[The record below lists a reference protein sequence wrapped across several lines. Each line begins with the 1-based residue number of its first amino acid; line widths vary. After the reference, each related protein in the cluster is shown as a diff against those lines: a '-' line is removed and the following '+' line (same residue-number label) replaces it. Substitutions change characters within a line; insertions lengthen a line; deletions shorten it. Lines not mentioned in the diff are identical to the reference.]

1 MLSHLLS
8 SILLTVLW
16 VSLLLDFEFLMMLL
30 ILLRMWWILSEFLSL
45 LLLTLLWMD
54 VLLDCWWL

>member
-1 MLSHLLS
+1 MGTLPDLLS

-30 ILLRMWWILSEFLSL
+30 ILLRMSWILSEFLSL

-54 VLLDCWWL
+54 VLPECW